1 MNKMNSNNKTKKR
14 GFRPGV
20 LLVILVIL
28 LVAVVA
34 VLFLTKKDEEEA
46 DTRSVLAEP
55 EIVESITV
63 GATGDL
69 LIHTPIISSVNTGSG
84 YDFNGCFSLVAP
96 YYQELDLMIA
106 NLEVTCGGEEAGDY
120 RGYPTFNCP
129 DSLIPTL
136 AQSGVDICLTAN
148 NHSYDTGFDGMLRTL
163 HLLDENG
170 IEHLGTRYDENEHFV
185 MVKKINGIKI
195 GMVNFTYDTRDST
208 GWEKSLNGIV
218 MDEGAR
224 NLVNS
229 FCYPELDELYDNV
242 KKALDEMNM
251 LGVDSK
257 IVFIHWG
264 NEYTDEP
271 NDYEYEI
278 AEKLNELGADIII
291 GGHPHVI
298 QKYDTLTSS
307 TGHKTLC
314 LYSMGNELS
323 NQRAEL
329 MDEDGNRGYTEDG
342 LIFEV
347 TFSKF
352 NNGNVKITGLEILPT
367 WVEKY
372 DGAYTIVPLDAEKDP
387 YSWGAE
393 YTEAAM
399 NSYERTQGRV
409 SAAYNAFR
417 ESKKQNPVPA
427 SVN

>member
-1 MNKMNSNNKTKKR
+1 MSKANSNVKKKKG
-14 GFRPGV
+14 GFKPGILLIIVVV
-20 LLVILVIL
+20 LLAAVI
-28 LVAVVA
+28 AG
-34 VLFLTKKDEEEA
+34 LFLTRKEEVEE
-46 DTRSVLAEP
+46 DTRTVLAEP
-55 EIVESITV
+55 QIMESVTV
-63 GATGDL
+63 GATGDM
-69 LIHTPIISSVNTGSG
+69 LIHTPIISAVYDGEG
-84 YDFNGCFSLVAP
+84 YDFSGCFSLIAP

-106 NLEVTCGGEEAGDY
+106 NLEVTCGGEEAGEY

-129 DSLIPTL
+129 DSLIPVL
-136 AQSGVDICLTAN
+136 ADSGVDICLTAN

-163 HLLDENG
+163 QLLDENG

-185 MVKKINGIKI
+185 MVKEINGIKL
-195 GMVNFTYDTRDST
+195 GLVNFTYDTRDST
-208 GWEKSLNGIV
+208 GWDKSLNGIV
-218 MDEGAR
+218 MAEDAQ
-224 NLVNS
+224 NLVSS
-229 FCYPELDELYDNV
+229 FCYPELEELYDNV
-242 KKALDEMNM
+242 EKAMDEMNM

-278 AEKLNELGADIII
+278 AEELNELGADIII

-298 QKYDTLTSS
+298 QKYDTLVSS

-372 DGAYTIVPLDAEKDP
+372 DGAYTIVPCDADTDP
-387 YSWGAE
+387 YSWGAA

-409 SAAYNAFR
+409 GEAYNAFR
-417 ESKKQNPVPA
+417 KSKKQDPVPE
-427 SVN
+427 SLY